1 MAARLNK
8 MHQESVRAKIQTAK
22 LLNLLH
28 DDAFGVS
35 PLSDGSRQSAMYLL
49 TQAIGKPHQSV
60 AIEHTHSHVS
70 ELTDSELEHLA
81 TASSGRAA
89 EKAKGPKEPTELH

>member
-1 MAARLNK
+1 MAARLNR

-22 LLNLLH
+22 LVNLLH
-28 DDAFGVS
+28 DDAFGVA

-60 AIEHTHSHVS
+60 AVEHTHNHVS
-70 ELTDSELEHLA
+70 ELSDSQLEHLA
-81 TASSGRAA
+81 SGSRTGAI
-89 EKAKGPKEPTELH
+89 ETPKGSLNS